1 MVSTKET
8 TITIPLPGHD
18 PLSQSGIVCSGY
30 LDVKFYNK
38 SQSAL
43 FAVFVAHE
51 KGVMMHYDGPDFR
64 SFASQSISCTL
75 VVRKKEG
82 NGSDRSG
89 IVKAHEMLPC
99 LVRCDET
106 GPLSRFSNLQTR
118 FKGDGDDQHHS

>member
-1 MVSTKET
+1 M
-8 TITIPLPGHD
+8 
-18 PLSQSGIVCSGY
+18 CNGY

-43 FAVFVAHE
+43 LAVFVAHE
-51 KGVMMHYDGPDFR
+51 KVVMMHYDGPDFR

-75 VVRKKEG
+75 VVLKKEG
-82 NGSDRSG
+82 NGCDRSG
-89 IVKAHEMLPC
+89 IVKGHDMLPC
-99 LVRCDET
+99 PVQYDET

>member
-1 MVSTKET
+1 MVCTKET

-18 PLSQSGIVCSGY
+18 PLSQSPIVCNGY

-38 SQSAL
+38 SQSAR
-43 FAVFVAHE
+43 FTVFVAHE
-51 KGVMMHYDGPDFR
+51 KGVTMHYDGPDFR
-64 SFASQSISCTL
+64 SFTSQSISCTL

-82 NGSDRSG
+82 NSSDRSG

-99 LVRCDET
+99 PVRCDET